1 MCLVEIVVL
10 TTKLN
15 SIGYYN
21 YSSLLH
27 NEGIFVCLTALASLV
42 LFIVGLAGYQTNFV
56 QFGLDQLFE
65 APSHYLGLFV
75 HYAMWT
81 FHLGSMPLI
90 VTIPLLWCD
99 HLKRT
104 APQVLLTVPFILA
117 FLLIILHTISRWKC
131 NWFYGEPGWP
141 NPYNTVFNVIS
152 FARKHK
158 YPLRHSAFTYC
169 DNYLPSRIDFAKERY
184 GGPFSTEQVENVKTF
199 LRILLVLFAMGPVF
213 TLEVPASYFVFPLF
227 SLHTLHYYKYL
238 GKEFCTGVH
247 TWETVVIGS
256 GSLMTILSTLIL
268 FPIYIWTTFSTL
280 CKKLKK
286 SFTRMLVGVIL
297 CLLGVASLL
306 ITDVVGH
313 LLKQSNISNHTQCMF
328 QVHRTRGAIS
338 YPALNMHWSVLI
350 PPTLLLRIGP
360 LIVITTILEFIS
372 AQSPQSMKGLL
383 VGIFFAI
390 RGLFQFLN
398 SIIIIPFSLKHPWA
412 SGEMIENPPVTN
424 CGFVYLLFTCCL
436 LYTSPSP
443 RDATLSR
450 MPSSA

>member
-1 MCLVEIVVL
+1 MVIPSWKYFCLPSKAAILITFWAATVGAVYYAVLGTTVLFIDAKPQSSSISISVNDSLPYAILAFVTMFYPLSGFIADVCCGRLKTVVISLCFLLVFVLLMCLVEIVVL

-75 HYAMWT
+75 HYAMWA

-256 GSLMTILSTLIL
+256 GSLMTIPVSYTHLTL
-268 FPIYIWTTFSTL
+268 P
-280 CKKLKK
+280 
-286 SFTRMLVGVIL
+286 
-297 CLLGVASLL
+297 
-306 ITDVVGH
+306 
-313 LLKQSNISNHTQCMF
+313 
-328 QVHRTRGAIS
+328 
-338 YPALNMHWSVLI
+338 
-350 PPTLLLRIGP
+350 
-360 LIVITTILEFIS
+360 TILR
-372 AQSPQSMKGLL
+372 
-383 VGIFFAI
+383 V
-390 RGLFQFLN
+390 
-398 SIIIIPFSLKHPWA
+398 
-412 SGEMIENPPVTN
+412 
-424 CGFVYLLFTCCL
+424 
-436 LYTSPSP
+436 
-443 RDATLSR
+443 
-450 MPSSA
+450 